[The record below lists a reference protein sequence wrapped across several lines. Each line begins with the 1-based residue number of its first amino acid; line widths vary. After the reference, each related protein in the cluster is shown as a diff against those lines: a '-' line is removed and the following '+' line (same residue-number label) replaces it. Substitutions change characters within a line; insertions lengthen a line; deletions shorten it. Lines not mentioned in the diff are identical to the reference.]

1 MSPSSLK
8 SPPRSARS
16 AEQTRAAILQAALH
30 EFASQGVAGAR
41 TDAIARAAKVNK
53 ALLYYYFK
61 DKEALYG
68 AVIDQ
73 VFSGLMETLDGVLAL
88 PVAPGEKLLRC
99 VGAHFDFAS
108 SSPMLPRLMQHE
120 MLRAGLQASPHLK
133 HIAQTYF
140 RPTFGRLAAVLVEGV
155 RAGEFRNLDPAQT
168 IPSMIGVVV
177 HYFSSLPV
185 ITAVLEGDPLTP
197 ERLARRRAA
206 VLDFVAAAIFRDP
219 ARAQEMLQRVGV
231 PLQAGAVQ
239 AGAAFDELRPGS
251 APAQLGEKR

>member
-1 MSPSSLK
+1 MPTITLK
-8 SPPRSARS
+8 SPPRSSRA
-16 AEQTRAAILQAALH
+16 AEQTRAAILQAALR

-73 VFSGLMETLDGVLAL
+73 VFSGLMEKLDAVLAL
-88 PVAPGEKLLRC
+88 PVAPGEKLLRI

-120 MLRAGLQASPHLK
+120 MLRAGQQASPHLK

-140 RPTFGRLAAVLVEGV
+140 RPTFGRIAAVLAEGM
-155 RAGEFRNLDPAQT
+155 RAGEFRHLDPAQT
-168 IPSMIGVVV
+168 MPSIIGVVV

-185 ITAVLEGDPLTP
+185 ITSVLDGDPLAP

-206 VLDFVAAAIFRDP
+206 VLDFIAAAVFRDP
-219 ARAQEMLQRVGV
+219 ARAQEMLQRVGG
-231 PLQAGAVQ
+231 PSQAGTP
-239 AGAAFDELRPGS
+239 AA
-251 APAQLGEKR
+251 APLGEKQ